1 MNKSAKFEP
10 AIATP
15 TVDTPRDRLTGIVGF
30 AYRVF
35 LPASPLIL
43 AAGFA
48 LYVPTII
55 SLENILNI
63 VQQTSFL
70 FVLTC
75 AQTIVL
81 LTRGLDLSL
90 GPSVSVISVAS
101 AMAMV
106 GLLGP
111 QGSNGVLAA
120 FAGGGVGLL
129 AGLIVGLFNGFAVAW
144 LRVNPFVAT
153 LASMNIC
160 LGIST
165 SLSDGHPVFGI
176 PEEFSV
182 IGYRLHILGIPIPI
196 IYAAVVGLVLY
207 FVLQH
212 TVIGRSFYILGSN
225 PRAAVV
231 AGWPRRRL
239 LALAYIF
246 CGFLTAVGGLMLT
259 ARTASGEPNLGG
271 GMSLQTI
278 AAAVIGGVSLSG
290 GRGGL
295 SSAIIGSF
303 LVTVLS
309 NGMNLATIDGYTQMV
324 VMGAII
330 IIAVALDRIA
340 RINA

>member
-1 MNKSAKFEP
+1 MNTSAKYEAFLAPSKTQGERK
-10 AIATP
+10 AWIASL
-15 TVDTPRDRLTGIVGF
+15 VR
-30 AYRVF
+30 RVF
-35 LPASPLIL
+35 LPASPFIL

-55 SLENILNI
+55 SPENILNI
-63 VQQTSFL
+63 VQQTSFV

-90 GPSVSVISVAS
+90 GPSVSLVSVAS
-101 AMAMV
+101 TMAMIHV
-106 GLLGP
+106 LGP
-111 QGSNGVLAA
+111 PGFGGAIATLVGAA
-120 FAGGGVGLL
+120 VGISV
-129 AGLIVGLFNGFAVAW
+129 GLIVGIFNGFAVAW

-176 PEEFSV
+176 PQEFSTV
-182 IGYRLHILGIPIPI
+182 GYRSHVLGVPIPI
-196 IYAAVVGLVLY
+196 VYAAAVGLLLH

-212 TVIGRSFYILGSN
+212 TTVGRSFYILGSN

-239 LALAYIF
+239 LAVAYIL
-246 CGFLTAVGGLMLT
+246 CGLLTAAGALMLT
-259 ARTASGEPNLGG
+259 ARTGSGEPNLGG

-295 SSAIIGSF
+295 GSAIIGS
-303 LVTVLS
+303 LLTTVLS
-309 NGMNLATIDGYTQMV
+309 NGMNLAAIDGYTQMV
-324 VMGAII
+324 AMGAII
-330 IIAVALDRIA
+330 VTAVALDRLG
-340 RINA
+340 RINT